1 MMRAFLSL
9 AEKMERFAIAPP
21 LFTNIYYFYNFVN
34 TIPTLIRHYSDID
47 GQVELLFGADD
58 TENDTVAGGQT
69 GGQIGGQKGPQ
80 FDRRC
85 LSNLKKSGPN
95 VPNV

>member
-1 MMRAFLSL
+1 
-9 AEKMERFAIAPP
+9 MERFAIGTPW
-21 LFTNIYYFYNFVN
+21 FTNIYLFIEFVN
-34 TIPTLIRHYSDID
+34 TIPKLIRYYSDID
-47 GQVELLFGADD
+47 GQIELLFGADD

-85 LSNLKKSGPN
+85 LSNLKKKWPKCSQRMTQ
-95 VPNV
+95 